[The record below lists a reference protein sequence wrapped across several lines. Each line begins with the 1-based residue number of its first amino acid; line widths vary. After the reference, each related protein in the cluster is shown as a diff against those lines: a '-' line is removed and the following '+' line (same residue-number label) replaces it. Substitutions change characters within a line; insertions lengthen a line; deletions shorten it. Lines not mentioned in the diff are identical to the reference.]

1 MDYRHYRGELPKL
14 PPWLARRVYQ
24 LKYIGAGLLIS
35 VPVIGWLTVLKIIR
49 ITFWLY
55 LFGNFA
61 TLFGIIF
68 MIVGIVFDT
77 PLDRAK

>member
-1 MDYRHYRGELPKL
+1 MDYRHYRGDLPKL
-14 PPWLARRVYQ
+14 PPWLARKIYL

-35 VPVIGWLTVLKIIR
+35 VPLIGWLTVLKIIR
-49 ITFWLY
+49 MTFLLY

-61 TLFGIIF
+61 AFFGIIF
-68 MIVGIVFDT
+68 VIVGIVFDT